1 MDKSIEKHDEERE
14 WSKVMGRE
22 MKKCMQDTWSRGPK
36 KGFFKKIIYVYNYV
50 CINIELIINKTK
62 AAIWN
67 NCLQTF

>member
-1 MDKSIEKHDEERE
+1 
-14 WSKVMGRE
+14 MGRE

-62 AAIWN
+62 AAI
-67 NCLQTF
+67 